1 MQRSCS
7 VDALDEIGTEEEED
21 EEEEVTSPSTPEIK
35 IRRCSTEV
43 SELRMLSMTL
53 QQTLCTILFLD
64 KTLKG
69 FNNLPT
75 IQIEGVLK
83 PGYRRGVSYNTE
95 VVRPKKSLYQRPNRS
110 FHGQSQL
117 KKLSPILKSQSSIP
131 SAQRALHGPKSVEVL
146 D

>member
-53 QQTLCTILFLD
+53 QQTLCTILFLVFAQ
-64 KTLKG
+64 TRLLKG
-69 FNNLPT
+69 SIIYL
-75 IQIEGVLK
+75 QYRLK
-83 PGYRRGVSYNTE
+83 VFSSLDTAEVSATT
-95 VVRPKKSLYQRPNRS
+95 Q
-110 FHGQSQL
+110 
-117 KKLSPILKSQSSIP
+117 KLSDLR
-131 SAQRALHGPKSVEVL
+131 RAYISDQTGLFMVRAS
-146 D
+146 